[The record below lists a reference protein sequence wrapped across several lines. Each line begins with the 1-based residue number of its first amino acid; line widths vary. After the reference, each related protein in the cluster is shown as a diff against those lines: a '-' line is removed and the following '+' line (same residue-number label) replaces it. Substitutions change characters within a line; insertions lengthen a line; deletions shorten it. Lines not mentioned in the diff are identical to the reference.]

1 MALVTIDGSQIEDM
15 DKKRQL
21 VKTITEAVADAYGTP
36 REHIT
41 VLIREYGPKDFS
53 VGGQLL
59 IDLRRREQK

>member
-1 MALVTIDGSQIEDM
+1 MALVRVDGAKIGDM

-21 VKTITEAVADAYGTP
+21 VKSITDAVAEAYGTP

-41 VLIREYGPKDFS
+41 VLIREYGPEEFG

-59 IDLRRREQK
+59 IDLRRREPK